1 MKKGIKVK
9 EEDIKMFS
17 ICTLND
23 SECRNHK
30 ESTEQL
36 LLELVSKLGK
46 VRIWDQDIKTI
57 FLYTS
62 NKQLEKLIQKSIPFT
77 IV

>member
-1 MKKGIKVK
+1 M
-9 EEDIKMFS
+9 
-17 ICTLND
+17 NAA
-23 SECRNHK
+23 NHK

-46 VRIWDQDIKTI
+46 VRIWDQDIKTM